1 MPNSDKTV
9 WLWSTSLPRWY
20 RNGGVCAG
28 ESTLHGIRREPD
40 RLVRWKPTIW
50 HVCGSLMGTSRK
62 RENGSYEVKF
72 PRIARRL
79 AIYEEGLNLVAL
91 FRERDDLLTLAVYRR
106 QVHPVGAISLDARFL
121 ELADSFNLSVV
132 EWEMLAVRMPEHSSI
147 RTACEARTKSPP
159 QPVRKAA

>member
-1 MPNSDKTV
+1 MPIHDGTT

-20 RNGGVCAG
+20 RNGGVCAA
-28 ESTLHGIRREPD
+28 ESTLHGIRREHD
-40 RLVRWKPTIW
+40 RLVRWKPTILY
-50 HVCGSLMGTSRK
+50 VCGSLMGTSRK

-106 QVHPVGAISLDARFL
+106 QVLPSGAISLDTRFL
-121 ELADSFNLSVV
+121 ELADSFDLSSV

-147 RTACEARTKSPP
+147 RAVCEARSKSPP
-159 QPVRKAA
+159 LSVREAA